1 MIYKKKCFPLSY
13 ILDYDLPI
21 EEFGLSMET
30 AFLALYESRRKR
42 RQKLKAEAL
51 TDAKQMA
58 ALLRKH
64 FEFESLYL
72 YGSILSDTFKPG
84 SDLDLVIKGMRIEDF
99 FKAYAL
105 LLKESRFPVDLK
117 PFEDLADGFKAGI
130 QERGMRI
137 G

>member
-1 MIYKKKCFPLSY
+1 
-13 ILDYDLPI
+13 
-21 EEFGLSMET
+21 
-30 AFLALYESRRKR
+30 LAYCESRKKR
-42 RQKLKAEAL
+42 RQKLKSEAL
-51 TDAKQMA
+51 IDAKQLA

-64 FEFESLYL
+64 YKFEALYL
-72 YGSILSDTFKPG
+72 YGSILSDNFTRG

-105 LLKESRFPVDLK
+105 LLKESRFTVDLK
-117 PFEDLADGFKAGI
+117 PFEDLTDEFKTGI

>member
-1 MIYKKKCFPLSY
+1 
-13 ILDYDLPI
+13 
-21 EEFGLSMET
+21 MET
-30 AFLALYESRRKR
+30 AFLAFYESRRKR
-42 RQKLKAEAL
+42 RQQVMAEAI
-51 TDAKQMA
+51 TDAKQLA

-64 FEFESLYL
+64 FKFESLYL

-117 PFEDLADGFKAGI
+117 PFEDLTDEFKAGI
-130 QERGMRI
+130 QERGMLI